1 MTLFQLLWVL
11 SRATL
16 RLADAIASFQLKQ
29 HAPVETGFNTG
40 NFYSN
45 GLRQTA
51 ETTSRRSGVL

>member
-16 RLADAIASFQLKQ
+16 RLADAIASFQPTQ
-29 HAPVETGFNTG
+29 HAPVVTDSNTG